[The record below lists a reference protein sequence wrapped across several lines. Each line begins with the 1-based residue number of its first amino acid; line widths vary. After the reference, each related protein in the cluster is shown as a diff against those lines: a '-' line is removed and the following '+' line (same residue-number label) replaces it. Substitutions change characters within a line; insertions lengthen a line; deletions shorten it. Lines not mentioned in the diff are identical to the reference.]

1 MRLCC
6 KEVTNQLFPT
16 VKCKLNFAHLAPYRV
31 VHMNALWW
39 NIIASAGL
47 IAAAAPLLYIL
58 ATTLA
63 ALKPI
68 KSTVPSTNPRK
79 IAILIPAHN
88 ETLLIGDTVR
98 DAFRQTYPR
107 DRYTVFVIAD
117 NCTDDTAALAREAGA
132 RVLERSGNPGKGQA
146 LNEAFKTLMPEDW
159 SAFVVLDADSELHHH
174 ALDMLDR
181 EMASGAAVI
190 QIRIAVQNPN
200 DSMVTR
206 AMELSQ
212 ASFNALRPRGR
223 AALGLSAGI
232 NGNGFC
238 VTRDTI
244 MKVPYLAHSIVED
257 IEYHMLLLKAGIRV
271 RFLDSIWVKAQIP
284 MGGRGAR
291 VQRVRWERG
300 RIITIRNYAPGLFRD
315 LLRGQP
321 YAVDGL
327 VDVLMPPVS
336 LLALALLPAL
346 FAGSDVQ
353 KALAIAGCATLGLHY
368 FLSALR
374 YGKVRSLLLL
384 SAYIPWYII
393 SKTFVVLASLFTDRT
408 LAWERTDRHKSSSD
422 EKSSK

>member
-1 MRLCC
+1 
-6 KEVTNQLFPT
+6 
-16 VKCKLNFAHLAPYRV
+16 
-31 VHMNALWW
+31 MNALWW
-39 NIIASAGL
+39 NIIASTGL
-47 IAAAAPLLYIL
+47 IAAGAPLLYIL

-68 KSTVPSTNPRK
+68 KNPVPTSNPRK

-88 ETLLIGDTVR
+88 ETLLISDTVR
-98 DAFRQTYPR
+98 SAFRQTYPR
-107 DRYTVFVIAD
+107 DRYTVFVVAD
-117 NCTDDTAALAREAGA
+117 NCTDDTAALARQAGA
-132 RVLERSGNPGKGQA
+132 RVLERSGSPGKGQG
-146 LNEAFKTLMPEDW
+146 LNDAFKMLMLEDW
-159 SAFVVLDADSELHHH
+159 AAFVVLDADSELHHH

-181 EMASGAAVI
+181 EMASGASVI

-223 AALGLSAGI
+223 MALGLSAGI

-238 VTRDTI
+238 VTRETI

-271 RFLDSIWVKAQIP
+271 HFLDSIWVKAQIP

-315 LLRGQP
+315 LLHRQP

-336 LLALALLPAL
+336 LVVISLLPAL
-346 FAGSDVQ
+346 FAGSNIQ
-353 KALAIAGCATLGLHY
+353 KVLAIAGCLILGLHY
-368 FLSALR
+368 FISAWR
-374 YGKVRSLLLL
+374 YGKVRSLFLL

-393 SKTFVVLASLFTDRT
+393 SKTFVVVSSMLTERK
-408 LAWERTDRHKSSSD
+408 LAWERTDRHKTSSD
-422 EKSSK
+422 EKS

>member
-1 MRLCC
+1 
-6 KEVTNQLFPT
+6 
-16 VKCKLNFAHLAPYRV
+16 
-31 VHMNALWW
+31 MNTLWW

-47 IAAAAPLLYIL
+47 IAAGAPLLYIL

-68 KSTVPSTNPRK
+68 KSPPPSSNPRK

-88 ETLLIGDTVR
+88 ETLLISDTVR
-98 DAFRQTYPR
+98 NAFKQTYPR

-117 NCTDDTAALAREAGA
+117 NCTDDTATLAREAGA
-132 RVLERSGNPGKGQA
+132 RVLERSGSPGKGQG
-146 LNEAFKTLMPEDW
+146 LNDAFNLLLAEDW
-159 SAFVVLDADSELHHH
+159 AAFVVLDADSELHHD
-174 ALDMLDR
+174 ALDLLDR
-181 EMASGAAVI
+181 EMAKGASVI

-223 AALGLSAGI
+223 MALGLSAGI

-244 MKVPYLAHSIVED
+244 IKVPYLAHSIVED

-300 RIITIRNYAPGLFRD
+300 RIITIRNYAPSLLRD
-315 LLRGQP
+315 LLHRQAF
-321 YAVDGL
+321 AVDGL

-336 LLALALLPAL
+336 LVVLALLPAL
-346 FAGSDVQ
+346 IVGNNGQ
-353 KALAIAGCATLGLHY
+353 KVLAIAGFLILGLHY

-374 YGKVRSLLLL
+374 YGKVRSLMIL
-384 SAYIPWYII
+384 SAYMPWYIA
-393 SKTFVVLASLFTDRT
+393 SKTVVVITSMMTERK

-422 EKSSK
+422 EKS